1 MHTQFTWTK
10 IGIAS
15 MLAFTCHYAGAANL
29 SELEVV
35 KEAANTGL
43 WTSVSGGTL
52 ADGTPVPKKTETIC
66 ATKEEALKAFD
77 QAIMYNNKTGK
88 ESAGCPTSITTNSSN
103 LGIASMI
110 CPANT
115 LNVGG
120 QAISIP
126 EVKATVEIK
135 KLNANQW
142 IINFGTMNSTLTY
155 QGAATKGCVA
165 TRGK

>member
-1 MHTQFTWTK
+1 MLKQFTTSK
-10 IGIAS
+10 IAIVVI
-15 MLAFTCHYAGAANL
+15 LALTDLQANAANL

-43 WTSVSGGTL
+43 WILETGGMFT
-52 ADGTPVPKKTETIC
+52 DGTPVPKKTETIC

-77 QAIMYNNKTGK
+77 QAIMYDNKTGK
-88 ESAGCPTSITTNSSN
+88 ESAGCPTTITTNSSN

-110 CPANT
+110 CPANNLT
-115 LNVGG
+115 VGG
-120 QAISIP
+120 QTINIP

-142 IINFGTMNSTLTY
+142 NIKFGTMNSKLTY
-155 QGAATKGCVA
+155 QGSATKGCVA
-165 TRGK
+165 TR

>member
-1 MHTQFTWTK
+1 MLKQFMFSK
-10 IGIAS
+10 IAIVS
-15 MLAFTCHYAGAANL
+15 MLALTSLQANAANL

-43 WTSVSGGTL
+43 WILETGGTFT
-52 ADGTPVPKKTETIC
+52 DGSPVPKKTEAMC

-77 QAIMYNNKTGK
+77 QAIMYDTKTRK
-88 ESAGCPTSITTNSSN
+88 ESAGCPTTITTNSSN

-120 QAISIP
+120 QTISIP

-135 KLNANQW
+135 KLNSNQW
-142 IINFGTMNSTLTY
+142 MIKFGTMNSKLSY
-155 QGAATKGCVA
+155 QGAATKGCVN
-165 TRGK
+165 TR